1 MRRLG
6 KFLALDKRFLSFNPQ
21 INYSNEGLEEI
32 PSVNEVATDHTH
44 EKFVMNT
51 ETSNN
56 NFDNVRNDSA
66 KENNDTP
73 DQLNKEVE
81 GMVVGHDILGP
92 NNDDIRIVDDASN
105 DNFSSEH
112 DTAKDISDYIGKSN
126 F

>member
-1 MRRLG
+1 M
-6 KFLALDKRFLSFNPQ
+6 
-21 INYSNEGLEEI
+21 EI
-32 PSVNEVATDHTH
+32 PTVNEVTTDHTH
-44 EKFVMNT
+44 KKSVMNK

-56 NFDNVRNDSA
+56 NFDNVRSDSA
-66 KENNDTP
+66 KDNNDGP
-73 DQLNKEVE
+73 YQFNKKME
-81 GMVVGHDILGP
+81 GMLVGHDILGP